1 MMAINVTQ
9 KDETLKAVI
18 AYCDQAMKANYK
30 MLQFCT
36 LKYDT
41 DGEAWHDGC
50 ATAYQKVVEYC
61 ESMLGYSGTS
71 MPLEVKNQSEDAR
84 QEAGNA

>member
-1 MMAINVTQ
+1 MPTNVTQ
-9 KDETLKAVI
+9 KDETLNAVI

-41 DGEAWHDGC
+41 DGEARHDVC
-50 ATAYQKVVEYC
+50 ATAYQNVVEYC
-61 ESMLGYSGTS
+61 ESMLGYSGS
-71 MPLEVKNQSEDAR
+71 IPLEVENQSEDAK
-84 QEAGNA
+84 

>member
-9 KDETLKAVI
+9 KDATLKAVI

-30 MLQFCT
+30 MMQFCT
-36 LKYDT
+36 LKYGT
-41 DGEAWHDGC
+41 DGEAWHDGV

-61 ESMLGYSGTS
+61 ESMLGYTGSI
-71 MPLEVKNQSEDAR
+71 PDEVPNQSEDAR
-84 QEAGNA
+84 QEDTDA